1 MIRNSLSSTNE
12 DFESLLNFI
21 QQKQL
26 QVFQKINTA
35 LIDLYWELGKMLSE
49 KVKNNEWGKSVVTE
63 FAKYI
68 VSNAPDIKGF
78 SDKNLWRMKQFYETY
93 AEHPELSAVLRE
105 IPWTHNMII
114 FSRCK
119 SFEERVFYINH
130 SINEKYSTRNLE
142 RQINAAL
149 YERTQLGDEKLSAVM
164 RELQPSA
171 KQVFKDSYVLE
182 FLGLPDEHTE
192 SDLQKELVKQ
202 IKKFIIEL
210 GKDFLF
216 IDQEYKLQVGNSD
229 FFIDLLFY
237 HRELQC
243 LVALELKTDKFKP
256 EHMGQLN
263 FYLEALDRDV
273 RKPHENP
280 SIGILLCRDKDEEVV
295 EYALSRNLKPSMV
308 AEYHL
313 QLPDKKLLQNKL
325 HQILDRKDAISE

>member
-1 MIRNSLSSTNE
+1 MTNNSPLNANE
-12 DFESLLNFI
+12 EFEKLLTFI

-26 QVFQKINTA
+26 HVFQKINTA
-35 LIDLYWELGKMLSE
+35 LIDLYWELGEMLSE

-68 VSNAPDIKGF
+68 LLNAPDVKGF

-93 AEHPELSAVLRE
+93 ANHPELSALLRE

-119 SFEERVFYINH
+119 TLEERMFYIKN
-130 SINEKYSTRNLE
+130 SICEKYSTRNLE
-142 RQINAAL
+142 RQINASL
-149 YERTQLGDEKLSAVM
+149 YERTQLGDEKLSLVM

-171 KQVFKDSYVLE
+171 KQVFKNSYVLE
-182 FLGLPDEHTE
+182 FLGLPEAHTE

-210 GKDFLF
+210 GRDFLF

-273 RKPHENP
+273 KKTHENP

-313 QLPDKKLLQNKL
+313 QLPDKKVLQDKL
-325 HQILDRKDAISE
+325 HQILGDKEKNVD